1 MELYVPTEELKKLSE
16 VLTTENVSFEVTDE
30 VFSLIVEGDKIGE
43 VTKVKAQL
51 LETDVPLLYDQTPA
65 VNLRAFRLP
74 SGKKFVITDV
84 NGNFVRVVEPPP
96 GWER

>member
-1 MELYVPTEELKKLSE
+1 MELYVPKEELKKLSG
-16 VLTTENVSFEVTDE
+16 VLTQENVGFEVTDE
-30 VFSLIVEGDKIGE
+30 VYSMSVAGDKIGE

-74 SGKKFVITDV
+74 SGKRFVLTDV
-84 NGNFVRVVEPPP
+84 NGNFVRVVELPA

>member
-1 MELYVPTEELKKLSE
+1 MELYVPNEELQKFKGVLTEE
-16 VLTTENVSFEVTDE
+16 NVAFEVTNE
-30 VFSLIVEGDKIGE
+30 VFSMMVAGDKIGE
-43 VTKVKAQL
+43 VTKVKADL

-74 SGKKFVITDV
+74 SGKRFILADV
-84 NGNFVRVVEPPP
+84 NGNFARVVEPPP

>member
-1 MELYVPTEELKKLSE
+1 MELYVPNEELQELKE
-16 VLTTENVSFEVTDE
+16 VLTEEKVGFEVTDE

-51 LETDVPLLYDQTPA
+51 LETDVPLLYDQGPA
-65 VNLRAFRLP
+65 INLRAFRLP
-74 SGKKFVITDV
+74 SGRKFVLTDV
-84 NGNFVRVVEPPP
+84 NGNFVRVVEPPA

>member
-1 MELYVPTEELKKLSE
+1 MELYVPNEELQALKE
-16 VLTTENVSFEVTDE
+16 VLAEEKVGFEVTDE
-30 VFSLIVEGDKIGE
+30 VFSMMVAGDKIGE

-65 VNLRAFRLP
+65 TNLRAFRLP
-74 SGKKFVITDV
+74 SGKKFILTDV
-84 NGNFVRVVEPPP
+84 NGNFVRVVQPPP

>member
-1 MELYVPTEELKKLSE
+1 MELYVPKDELKKLTD
-16 VLTTENVSFEVTDE
+16 VLTEEKVAFEVTNE
-30 VFSLIVEGDKIGE
+30 VFSMFVAGDKIGE
-43 VTKVKAQL
+43 VTKVKAEL

-74 SGKKFVITDV
+74 SGKRFVLADV
-84 NGNFVRVVEPPP
+84 NGNFGRVVEPPP